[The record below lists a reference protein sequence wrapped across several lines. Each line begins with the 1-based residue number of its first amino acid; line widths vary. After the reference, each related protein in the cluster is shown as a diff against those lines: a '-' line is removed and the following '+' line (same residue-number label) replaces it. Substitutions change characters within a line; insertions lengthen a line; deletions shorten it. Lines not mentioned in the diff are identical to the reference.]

1 MTTFISHGV
10 TDIGR
15 KRKINQD
22 AFLINDDLRLF
33 IVADGMGGHRAG
45 DVASQLAV
53 RTIED
58 FFLATDKDNDFT
70 WPFGMNRSLTMGENK
85 LINAIR
91 LANRD
96 ICQMA
101 QEDSDLAGMGTTIV
115 GVYGDDD
122 HICIAHAGDSRTY
135 RLRNTQLEQLTLDHS
150 WVSEQLQKNL
160 ITEEDARVHRW
171 RNVITRALGN
181 KMDVE
186 VDVKR
191 VRLQEGDLFLLCTDG
206 LSSMVPDAEVRE
218 ILIRNKADLAE
229 AASKLVERANFYG
242 GNDNVTIVIFQYQGA
257 SSHLDTDQFPKP
269 EEGAAT

>member
-1 MTTFISHGV
+1 MKTFISHGV

-22 AFLINDDLRLF
+22 AFLINEQLHLF

-45 DVASQLAV
+45 DVASQLAIK
-53 RTIED
+53 TIED
-58 FFLATDKDNDFT
+58 FFSQTEQDNDFT
-70 WPFGMNRSLTMGENK
+70 WPFGMNRSLTLGENK

-101 QEDSDLAGMGTTIV
+101 QEDIELAGMGTTIV
-115 GVYGDDD
+115 GVYGDGD
-122 HICIAHAGDSRTY
+122 HLCIAHAGDSRAY
-135 RLRNTQLEQLTLDHS
+135 RLRNTQMEQLTIDHS

-191 VRLQEGDLFLLCTDG
+191 IRLQDGDLFLLCTDG
-206 LSSMVPDAEVRE
+206 LSSMIPDTEVRE
-218 ILIRNKADLAE
+218 ILIRHKSNLDE
-229 AASKLVERANFYG
+229 AANKLIERANFYG
-242 GNDNVTIVIFQYQGA
+242 GNDNITIVIFQYLGVA
-257 SSHLDTDQFPKP
+257 SHQDTDKIQKI
-269 EEGAAT
+269 ENSDA